1 MKSIAIVALPLL
13 VACNGGGN
21 APTPSPSPI
30 VEGCTPVASLP
41 LQMLY
46 PQPGA
51 TAIPSGHLQ
60 IWFGNKVNPGPLYSP
75 PSIGPVGG
83 NSLAQGGP
91 YASPSPG
98 PTPPGSATPAPGDQ
112 VYVSDFGATQLTLKT
127 TYSVT
132 VTTLQCRFGY
142 TMGTFTTQ

>member
-1 MKSIAIVALPLL
+1 MPA
-13 VACNGGGN
+13 
-21 APTPSPSPI
+21 SPSMQ
-30 VEGCTPVASLP
+30 L
-41 LQMLY
+41 LY

-60 IWFGNKVNPGPLYSP
+60 MWFGAKVNPGTLYSP

-83 NSLAQGGP
+83 NPLTQGGP
-91 YASPSPG
+91 YALPSPG

-112 VYVSDFGATQLTLKT
+112 VYVSDFGAAQLNPAT
-127 TYSVT
+127 TYSVG
-132 VTTLQCRFGY
+132 VTDLQCHFPY